1 MAALKFGS
9 CYDYLL
15 TVDSVIKRHRL
26 GSLVTIG
33 PVRHYPAHQCLVL
46 HWPVRPVL
54 QFQSCN
60 FSAPPDH

>member
-46 HWPVRPVL
+46 H
-54 QFQSCN
+54 
-60 FSAPPDH
+60 